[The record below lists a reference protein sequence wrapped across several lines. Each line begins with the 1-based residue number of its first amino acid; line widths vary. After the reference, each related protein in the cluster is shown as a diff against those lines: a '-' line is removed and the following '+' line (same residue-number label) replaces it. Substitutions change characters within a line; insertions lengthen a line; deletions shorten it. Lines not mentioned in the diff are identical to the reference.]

1 MNDKGEV
8 GEIGGIRLKMLGAK
22 RDGATWFLAPES
34 NCSSVVDHI
43 PEGLNVVKVS
53 TLQEAYDA
61 LVAVR
66 DARVHP
72 CRNAPRESDAFRDI
86 RKNNLAK

>member
-1 MNDKGEV
+1 
-8 GEIGGIRLKMLGAK
+8 MLF
-22 RDGATWFLAPES
+22 RS
-34 NCSSVVDHI
+34 CSSVVDHI

-66 DARVHP
+66 DGKGASLP
-72 CRNAPRESDAFRDI
+72 QCSAGE
-86 RKNNLAK
+86 

>member
-66 DARVHP
+66 DGKGAS